1 MLTFYNGTSWLD
13 APTVTN
19 SYNSNPELFL
29 NNVYY
34 TANYNPSADTG
45 EIRRS
50 VSGTLETG
58 LTFSSNPDF
67 SFSGHISSFGMI
79 KNSTGIF
86 LMRAV
91 NSSSEGA
98 SITLYKSADGISWQN
113 ISPTDL
119 LTGLTGKQ

>member
-58 LTFSSNPDF
+58 LTFSSSPDF